1 MKKILTIVF
10 IGALGIGICGLV
22 QGCATTTTGKI
33 IQSEGVIITSVDTGM
48 MMWRDQ
54 VVAGKATQAQVDTV
68 HKYYDVYYTAQLTAK
83 GALEAY
89 VAHTDTNEVDV
100 VTANTAVANA
110 ETALLN
116 LLNQYIVKK

>member
-1 MKKILTIVF
+1 MKKFITTLSVGLILSGTCIF
-10 IGALGIGICGLV
+10 I

-54 VVAGKATQAQVDTV
+54 VVAGKATQQQVDNV
-68 HKYYDVYYTAQLTAK
+68 HKYYDDYYAAQLIAK
-83 GALEAY
+83 AALEKY
-89 VAHTDTNEVDV
+89 VTKTDTNEVDV

-110 ETALLN
+110 ETTLLN
-116 LLNQYIVKK
+116 LLNSYIIKK